1 MDEGALPLDVV
12 HEILLHLP
20 AKPLC
25 RFRAV
30 CRPWRRLLSDPL
42 FMAAHGA
49 RHPGP
54 HLIASYICNT
64 EHDILLS
71 IVDHSGQIIKQIRR
85 KEEERVTLMAS
96 DLVCITTLQDDTYR
110 LLNPSTGAVYHMLDQ
125 LAQEHIDRGLELR
138 DYSEPVHLF
147 GLAAGKGE
155 YKVLRMLI
163 RFAWNGAH
171 QYLFEVC
178 TLNRNRGARWR
189 AKQAP
194 PMSSMWDKCARVV
207 IDGVVYLLNVDVY
220 NSFNS
225 GLHVTE
231 KDWIVSFDLETEEWR
246 PNIRGPSSLLVGAAA
261 VDMLERLN
269 GRAGSRHIALTNL
282 NGSLVIVLAW
292 SSCMDMW
299 FLMDSEEGLWVK
311 QYSMQVAP
319 YKNHRLVRPLLV
331 LDDGRIVVHITNMRL
346 LQIYDPRSNNFTDVV
361 RLSHCWE
368 VSMYTGNL
376 LTLDGHNQ

>member
-12 HEILLHLP
+12 HEIPLHLP

-71 IVDHSGQIIKQIRR
+71 ILPSWLP
-85 KEEERVTLMAS
+85 TLSAS
-96 DLVCITTLQDDTYR
+96 RHCKMTPTD

-178 TLNRNRGARWR
+178 TLGRNRGARWR

-194 PMSSMWDKCARVV
+194 PMPSMWDKCARVV

-220 NSFNS
+220 YSFNS

-261 VDMLERLN
+261 VDMLECLN

-319 YKNHRLVRPLLV
+319 YKNHRLVRPLLL